1 MRITGSYNNYMNLN
15 NLLSTF
21 GVKSSQNLVM
31 GVFASSM
38 QNLANKIDNQ
48 IYSKE
53 SAAAINRLKNMVSDL
68 SSKAKKLT
76 LTDMDSVFNDRSP
89 ISSDSN
95 VLTASAYD
103 ALFQNTGAAEAT
115 YNVLVTQIAQAQEN
129 TGLELNKADAGVV
142 DLGTNSYNIN
152 INGQDHE
159 FSVEV
164 VDGDTNETVIQK
176 MVTAV
181 NEAAIGVT
189 AEVVAGSGAETQ
201 QLVIR
206 SDNTGLAAAFSVSDI
221 SGNAIAATA
230 VEIVSTE
237 AQDAQYTVDGTDY
250 TLSSNTINL
259 DDGMVTA
266 NLNGVGEAILEIEVD
281 ESAVKNAVSALV
293 SEINT
298 FIAFLENN
306 SDYIKDEVLSSVNQ
320 YINDHHSKLESF
332 GITLGDDSKLVI
344 DHTTL
349 AEAIDQNPEGIKDTF
364 GGFDGLA
371 VQFNNY
377 ASGQAADNPL
387 NYAKEADNM
396 NLYSMDQAYYSF
408 SAKTTKNILEGTL
421 LSVIV

>member
-1 MRITGSYNNYMNLN
+1 MQITGSYNNYQNLS
-15 NLLSTF
+15 NLLSPL
-21 GVKSSQNLVM
+21 GVKSSGNLVM

-38 QNLANKIDNQ
+38 YNLKNKIDNQ
-48 IYSKE
+48 IFSKE
-53 SAAAINRLKNMVSDL
+53 SAAAINQLGNMVSDL

-76 LTDMDSVFNDRSP
+76 LTDMHSVFNDRSA
-89 ISSDSN
+89 ISAYSN

-103 ALFQNTGAAEAT
+103 ALSSDTGAEEAT
-115 YNVLVTQIAQAQEN
+115 YNISVAQIAQTQEN

-142 DLGTNSYNIN
+142 GLGTNSYNIN

-164 VDGDTNETVIQK
+164 VDGDTNETVLQK
-176 MVTAV
+176 MVAAV

-206 SDNTGLAAAFSVSDI
+206 SDNTGLAAAFAVSDI

-230 VEIVSTE
+230 AEIVSTE
-237 AQDAQYTVDGTDY
+237 AQDAQYSVDGTDY
-250 TLSSNTINL
+250 TSGSNTIYL

-266 NLNGVGEAILEIEVD
+266 NLKGVGETILEVGVD

-298 FIAFLENN
+298 FIGFLENN
-306 SDYIKDEVLSSVNQ
+306 SDYIKEEVLSSVNA
-320 YINDHHSKLESF
+320 YIDDHHSKLESF
-332 GITLGDDSKLVI
+332 GITLGDDGKLVI
-344 DHTTL
+344 DHTKLT
-349 AEAIDQNPEGIKDTF
+349 EATDQSPAGIKNTF

-371 VQFNNY
+371 AQFNNY
-377 ASGQAADNPL
+377 ASSLATDNPL
-387 NYAKEADNM
+387 NYAKEAGNM
-396 NLYSMDQAYYSF
+396 DLYSMDQAYSF
-408 SAKTTKNILEGTL
+408 SAETSKNILEGTL
-421 LSVIV
+421 LNMIV